1 MNVRFAY
8 YVLNYSSPKEEK
20 HAYEGDKCE
29 ERHRGREETDHLEQD
44 YKILRIT
51 LTNLKLDQV
60 NCANIWSW
68 TLGHFPEEFFGGQ
81 IWQKH
86 FGWKVVENIRWKI
99 VGEKYLV
106 ENI

>member
-68 TLGHFPEEFFGGQ
+68 TLGHFLEEFLVDNFL
-81 IWQKH
+81 WKH
-86 FGWKVVENIRWKI
+86 FDGKYLEENI
-99 VGEKYLV
+99 
-106 ENI
+106 